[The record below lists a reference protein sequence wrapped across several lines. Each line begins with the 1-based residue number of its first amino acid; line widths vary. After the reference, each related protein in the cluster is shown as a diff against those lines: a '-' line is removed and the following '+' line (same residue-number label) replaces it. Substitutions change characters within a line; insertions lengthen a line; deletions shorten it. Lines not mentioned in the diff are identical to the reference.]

1 MQPRFSLQGVICR
14 ADKKPC
20 ESIEVLKEFGSVEQ
34 DRRSAAIAELDRL
47 RHDKSFFHAIGR
59 KGAEIGA
66 NIRAMLFVL
75 VAVLCL
81 LVAAVYVAD
90 QAVCQ
95 PHTAQSFSA

>member
-1 MQPRFSLQGVICR
+1 MSNKI
-14 ADKKPC
+14 D
-20 ESIEVLKEFGSVEQ
+20 EVL
-34 DRRSAAIAELDRL
+34 RL
-47 RHDKSFFHAIGR
+47 LNLIVCDMTSHFFHAIGR

>member
-1 MQPRFSLQGVICR
+1 MSNKIDEVQRSLNLIVCDMTSQ
-14 ADKKPC
+14 
-20 ESIEVLKEFGSVEQ
+20 
-34 DRRSAAIAELDRL
+34 
-47 RHDKSFFHAIGR
+47 FFQAIGR